1 MAGQNGPALAA
12 QPPVDH
18 MTRKLLRRSQVG
30 GPPFDAVLEQLCVD
44 TVYVQH
50 SEFDEGLLESLAN
63 DARWM
68 TDGFEY
74 DDSADLGAV
83 TGGGELPAYLIS
95 RARRWQAGRRC
106 VVLARITASHLAK
119 FEFGFTSEGLETVL
133 VKDSSNLNAND
144 AVRDFA
150 VAIHDIR
157 DDSEVALVAHG
168 EGVAGSTTM
177 ASPVP
182 ATAISAGD
190 SFSLMVALNEQE
202 EARWWIDGI
211 FAGVNRTGP
220 VRLAPLGIWVY
231 ASAAAISVD
240 YIRGWQERTP
250 VI

>member
-50 SEFDEGLLESLAN
+50 SEFDEGLGDS
-63 DARWM
+63 RWE

-74 DDSADLGAV
+74 DETADLGAI

-106 VVLARITASHLAK
+106 VTLARITASHLSK
-119 FEFGFTSEGLETVL
+119 FEFGFSSEALETVL

-157 DDSEVALVAHG
+157 DNSQVAIVAHG
-168 EGVAGSTTM
+168 EGVTGSSSIV
-177 ASPVP
+177 SPVP
-182 ATAISAGD
+182 NTAISAGD
-190 SFSLMVALNEQE
+190 DFSLMVALNEQE

-211 FAGVNRTGP
+211 FAGVSRTGP
-220 VRLAPLGIWVY
+220 VTVASLGIWVY
-231 ASAAAISVD
+231 ASVAAISVD